1 MTRRTMADPGPKATH
16 ILAYLTDYIR
26 EHGYPPSAREIAAEH
41 GIAVSWAYYLL
52 RRLEA
57 EGRIT
62 RARNV
67 ARSIVVKAN

>member
-1 MTRRTMADPGPKATH
+1 MTRRTLAEPGPKAIH

-26 EHGYPPSAREIAAEH
+26 GHGFAPSVQDIAAEH
-41 GIAVSWAYYLL
+41 GISKSWAYYLL
-52 RRLEA
+52 RRLER

-67 ARSIVVKAN
+67 ARSIVVKA